1 MKPGSSVLGKLARM
15 YRSASKALLWRE
27 LEQVVDHLERDKAIG
42 KILDLSDNLPLT
54 KTDPSKGCDG
64 RFVRQ

>member
-1 MKPGSSVLGKLARM
+1 M

-64 RFVRQ
+64 WFVRQ